1 MKRRVLVDTGPL
13 VAILSSGDEHHA
25 ACVKVLHQLPGPLFS
40 CWPVITEA
48 VWLLRSHP
56 AGVQQLLRSCFSEKP
71 GGFLELLPLAG
82 AEASAVAEVMKQYQ
96 DIRPQL
102 ADAALVYLAGPR
114 RDRHDLH
121 SGPAR
126 FWRVSL
132 CPKTGFSHSAMSPE
146 RNFRVIAALRNSMNE
161 AETRIEHIIPR

>member
-40 CWPVITEA
+40 CGPVITEA

-71 GGFLELLPLAG
+71 GGFLELLSLAG
-82 AEASAVAEVMKQYQ
+82 AEASAIAEVMKQYQ

-102 ADAALVYLAGPR
+102 ADAALVYLAGREGIDTIFTLDR
-114 RDRHDLH
+114 RDFGVYR
-121 SGPAR
+121 
-126 FWRVSL
+126 
-132 CPKTGFSHSAMSPE
+132 SAQK
-146 RNFRVIAALRNSMNE
+146 RAFRIV
-161 AETRIEHIIPR
+161 P